1 MSGNKNTSSIQNA
14 ELSAICDSAREAII
28 TRTLEGVV
36 TRWNRAAERM
46 FGYTADEVLG
56 KPIDIIVPA
65 ANSKHE
71 SEIVERIR
79 RGERTEDYETKRLHK
94 DGRIISV
101 SVTFSP
107 MRDEIGHIVGVLTVE
122 NDVSE
127 RKRFEA
133 AERDRL
139 FLASIVSSADDAIVS
154 KDLYGIVTSWNKSA
168 ESLFGYTAEEMIG
181 KPIEILIPRDHPDEE
196 PQILERIR
204 RGERI
209 EHYETRRRRKDGRII
224 DVSITISPIRD
235 SIGRVI
241 GASKIARDITERK
254 RWQQAEVAESFL
266 GALVESAEDAIIS
279 KNLDGTV
286 TTWNH
291 GAEMLFGYTAAEII
305 GKPITILIPQAHA
318 DEEPQILTRI
328 RRGERMEH
336 YETTRVRKD
345 GRSLQVSQ
353 TISPIRDSLGQVIGV
368 SNITRDITEQKRA
381 ERRER
386 ETLRQAQKAR
396 LQAEEASSAKDN
408 FLATISH
415 ELRTPITAIL
425 GWSRILMSGQISP
438 DRQRKALE
446 TIDRNARS
454 QAQLIEDLLDISR
467 IVSGR
472 LRIEFKPVDLPT
484 VIAAAVEAVRP
495 AAEAK
500 QIRIQTVLSSGAG
513 PILGDAE
520 RLQQVMWNLLS
531 NAIKFTPKDGS
542 VQIQVQRIESQV
554 ELLVTDTGIG
564 IKPEFLPHL
573 FERFTQADPSITR
586 STGGLGMGLAI
597 VKSLVELHG
606 GVISATSD
614 GESKGSTFV
623 VKFPISA
630 VRHIQQQQPYGQKR
644 PLPVSLKSRD
654 ELVGLKILVV
664 DDEPDTCDL
673 LRFIFN
679 ETGAIVET
687 ATSAEEGWQLFDTWQ
702 PDMLVSDI
710 GMPDV
715 DGFEFIRIIREE
727 RHSRIPAIALTAL
740 VRIED
745 RVKALTAGY
754 QMHVPKP
761 VEPLEL
767 ISVVAS
773 LVALVDR
780 RTTEESN

>member
-1 MSGNKNTSSIQNA
+1 
-14 ELSAICDSAREAII
+14 
-28 TRTLEGVV
+28 
-36 TRWNRAAERM
+36 
-46 FGYTADEVLG
+46 
-56 KPIDIIVPA
+56 
-65 ANSKHE
+65 
-71 SEIVERIR
+71 
-79 RGERTEDYETKRLHK
+79 
-94 DGRIISV
+94 
-101 SVTFSP
+101 
-107 MRDEIGHIVGVLTVE
+107 
-122 NDVSE
+122 
-127 RKRFEA
+127 
-133 AERDRL
+133 
-139 FLASIVSSADDAIVS
+139 VS
-154 KDLYGIVTSWNKSA
+154 KNLSGIVTTWNKAA
-168 ESLFGYTAEEMIG
+168 ESVFGYTAEEMIG
-181 KPIEILIPRDHPDEE
+181 KPIAILMPPDHPHEE
-196 PQILERIR
+196 EQILERIR

-224 DVSITISPIRD
+224 DVSVTISPIRD
-235 SIGRVI
+235 RIGRIV
-241 GASKIARDITERK
+241 GASKIARDITERQ

-266 GALVESAEDAIIS
+266 GALVEFAEDAIIS
-279 KNLDGTV
+279 KTLDGIV
-286 TTWNH
+286 TTWNPA
-291 GAEMLFGYTAAEII
+291 AEKLFGYTAAEII
-305 GKPITILIPQAHA
+305 GKPITILVPEHDA
-318 DEEPQILTRI
+318 DEEPQILRRI
-328 RRGERMEH
+328 RRGEPIEH
-336 YETTRVRKD
+336 YETKRRRKD
-345 GRSLQVSQ
+345 GRILQVSQ
-353 TISPIRDSLGQVIGV
+353 TISPIRDALGRVIGV

-386 ETLRQAQKAR
+386 ETLRQAQEAQR
-396 LQAEEASSAKDN
+396 QAEEANIAKDN

-438 DRQRKALE
+438 ERQRKAVE

-472 LRIEFKPVDLPT
+472 LRVEFKPVDLPA
-484 VIAAAVEAVRP
+484 VISAAVEAVRP

-513 PILGDAE
+513 PILGDSE

-542 VQIQVQRIESQV
+542 IQIQLQRVESQV
-554 ELLVTDTGIG
+554 ELQVNDTGAG
-564 IKPEFLPHL
+564 IKREFLPHL
-573 FERFTQADPSITR
+573 FERFTQADNSITR
-586 STGGLGMGLAI
+586 SSGGLGMGLAI
-597 VKSLVELHG
+597 VKSLVEIHG
-606 GVISATSD
+606 GLVSATSG
-614 GESKGSTFV
+614 GEGKGSTFV

-630 VRHIQQQQPYGQKR
+630 IRQQPQQLPYSQKR
-644 PLPVSLKSRD
+644 PLPASIKSND

-664 DDEPDTCDL
+664 DDEPDTCDM

-687 ATSAEEGWQLFDTWQ
+687 ATSAEEGLQLFDTWQ

-710 GMPDV
+710 GMPNV
-715 DGFEFIRIIREE
+715 DGFEFIRIIRQE
-727 RHSRIPAIALTAL
+727 RHSRIPAIALTAM

-761 VEPLEL
+761 VEPVEL

-773 LVALVDR
+773 LIPLVDR